1 MSKASLHL
9 RTGRDR
15 RSPTVRHTDT
25 AQPAA
30 VEPIAE
36 LGALV
41 ASTPPRGQRQST
53 TGQRG
58 LVIRD
63 SFTMPI
69 VDYELIGA
77 LKKRCLALG
86 IAIKKSEVLRA
97 GVATLHRLSDE
108 SLVQMVATIE
118 SVRTGR
124 PPGTGKKKKKS
135 NRSKDRKP

>member
-1 MSKASLHL
+1 MSKTSLHL
-9 RTGRDR
+9 RTGRNR
-15 RSPTVRHTDT
+15 RSPTVRHTDR
-25 AQPAA
+25 AQAA
-30 VEPIAE
+30 AAEPLGE
-36 LGALV
+36 LGARV
-41 ASTPPRGQRQST
+41 APTPLSARRQYPAGQRS
-53 TGQRG
+53 

-124 PPGTGKKKKKS
+124 PPGIGKKKKKS
-135 NRSKDRKP
+135 NRSKDRKS